1 MKKKVIIV
9 IIAMLVIL
17 IPIGIIV
24 GVNLNSDNIRN
35 GKYYVKNCE
44 EYPDAYIE
52 IKAEKIYIHNIDLN
66 ALYQEKQ
73 LENLRKFVEIY
84 ELNYSE
90 EEILLIA
97 DLNNTF
103 SVEGYD
109 LSEVAVIKEGTFTY
123 WYPCH
128 VQNTTVGLQITYN
141 SWENTITIN
150 NQGYDFIFK
159 K

>member
-1 MKKKVIIV
+1 MKKRIVILAIIIV
-9 IIAMLVIL
+9 VIL
-17 IPIGIIV
+17 IPIAIMLGIYV
-24 GVNLNSDNIRN
+24 LSDNIRN
-35 GKYYVKNCE
+35 GKYYVTNCE

-52 IKAEKIYIHNIDLN
+52 IKDKKMYIHNMDLN
-66 ALYQEKQ
+66 YYYQEKQ
-73 LENLRKFVEIY
+73 LYDLQKFVEIY

-109 LSEVAVIKEGTFTY
+109 LSEVSVIKKGTFSF
-123 WYPCH
+123 WYPCN
-128 VQNTTVGLQITYN
+128 VKDTTVALQITYN
-141 SWENTITIN
+141 SWENTLTIS
-150 NQGYDFIFK
+150 NQGYDFVFK